1 MGIKGKIKFTAFKLH
16 SKNVE
21 VLENKQSQMQTLVTL
36 TIVKLYLTVFEG
48 ISQYLKIFEG
58 ANKMTQPDL
67 ILKLV
72 EMLLAERDKN
82 NNLQS
87 QLEEH
92 KKSKE

>member
-1 MGIKGKIKFTAFKLH
+1 
-16 SKNVE
+16 
-21 VLENKQSQMQTLVTL
+21 
-36 TIVKLYLTVFEG
+36 
-48 ISQYLKIFEG
+48 
-58 ANKMTQPDL
+58 MTQPDL

-92 KKSKE
+92 KKSKD